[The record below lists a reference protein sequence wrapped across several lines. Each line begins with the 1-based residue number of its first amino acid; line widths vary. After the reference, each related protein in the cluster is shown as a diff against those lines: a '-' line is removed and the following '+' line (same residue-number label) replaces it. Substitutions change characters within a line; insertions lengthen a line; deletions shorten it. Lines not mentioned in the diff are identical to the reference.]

1 MNSCN
6 RQANLLPMKALVFDG
21 VLRFVPDYPPPSARP
36 GWAVIKVSRA
46 GICRTDVEITHGY
59 MNFRGVLGHEFTGVV
74 TECDD
79 DAWLE
84 RRVVGEINAACGAC
98 EWCARGLGRHCP
110 YRSVLG
116 IQALD
121 GCIAEYC
128 TLPVANLHRVPDEMP
143 DDHAVLVELLAAAYE
158 ILAQVRVPPD
168 ARCIVV
174 GDGKLGIL
182 CAWALSTAS
191 RRVTLAGHHPDNLAA
206 AEWNGIATTTD
217 AAALEPADIVVDC
230 TGRAAGLARCIGLC
244 RPRGTLILKS
254 TVAADSGMNLA
265 PVVINE
271 LTVVGSRCGL
281 FADALQ
287 GYSHHRFPLDRLIR
301 GHFPLDRG
309 IEAFAAAVRGGSLK
323 IVLDMA

>member
-1 MNSCN
+1 
-6 RQANLLPMKALVFDG
+6 MKALVFDG
-21 VLRFVPDYPPPSARP
+21 ALRFVPDYAPPSARP

-59 MNFRGVLGHEFTGVV
+59 MNFRGVLGHEFTGAV

-110 YRSVLG
+110 NRSVLG
-116 IQALD
+116 IQKLD
-121 GCIAEYC
+121 GCMAEYC

-158 ILAQVRVPPD
+158 ILAQVRVEPD

-182 CAWALSTAS
+182 CAWVLSTAS
-191 RRVTLAGHHPDNLAA
+191 RRVTLAGRHAPKLAV

-217 AAALEPADIVVDC
+217 ADALEPADIVVDC
-230 TGRAAGLARCIGLC
+230 TGRAAGLAQCIGLC
-244 RPRGTLILKS
+244 RPRGTLVLKS

-281 FADALQ
+281 FEDALR
-287 GYSHHRFPLDRLIR
+287 GYSHHRFPLDRLITAR
-301 GHFPLDRG
+301 YPLDRG
-309 IEAFAAAVRGGSLK
+309 LDAFAAAGRPDQLK
-323 IVLDMA
+323 IVLDVA